1 MEQHGL
7 DIDDKRLKSR
17 KGSIPTNV
25 QTLMKEAQMAAFVDE
40 VQKLSVDEHE
50 VEQAAAKLQKPK
62 PWKIIG
68 QTAGLASV
76 AAPAIDTAGR
86 FTKGFVNAKGGLS
99 SRLAGGT
106 KELAQQTGGDL
117 AAKALTSGLGGGVLA
132 AAKEGIELHHARK
145 AIHSYLAE
153 NKLSSLFGGPPS
165 GPGTPKVTVPSAP
178 TLGVLRGSSNK
189 SQRVGNTPIAAKS
202 GVTRSAS
209 SDPMNPRRSLSD
221 AMQAY
226 KA

>member
-1 MEQHGL
+1 VEQHGL

-17 KGSIPTNV
+17 KGSIPANV
-25 QTLMKEAQMAAFVDE
+25 QTLMKEAEMAAFVDE
-40 VQKLSVDEHE
+40 VRKLSVDEHE

-62 PWKIIG
+62 PWKVIG

-76 AAPAIDTAGR
+76 AAPVIDTAGK
-86 FTKGFVNAKGGLS
+86 FTKGVVNTKGGIAP
-99 SRLAGGT
+99 RIAGGI
-106 KELAQQTGGDL
+106 KEVGQHTVGDL
-117 AAKALTSGLGGGVLA
+117 AAKAVTSGLGGGVLA

-202 GVTRSAS
+202 GVTRSS
-209 SDPMNPRRSLSD
+209 SGDPMNPRRNLSD